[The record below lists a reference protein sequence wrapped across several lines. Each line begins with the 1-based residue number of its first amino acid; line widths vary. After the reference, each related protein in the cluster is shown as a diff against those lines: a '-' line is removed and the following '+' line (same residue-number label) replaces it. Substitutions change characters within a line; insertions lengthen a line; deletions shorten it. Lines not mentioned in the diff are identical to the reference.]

1 MSFCCCQKI
10 GNSKNFYGKSLFL
23 NLSWLKLHNHNLAI
37 SSQLLNISWKQ
48 HTAKSIQN
56 ALVSRNFC
64 EKAVRCAF
72 FKFSRDLMLKKFRE
86 INFVVNYTYTITF
99 TNFSFIIFFSFSFA
113 ENSFAKLYF
122 ETNSTVLSRE
132 NTAKKVCRL

>member
-1 MSFCCCQKI
+1 
-10 GNSKNFYGKSLFL
+10 
-23 NLSWLKLHNHNLAI
+23 
-37 SSQLLNISWKQ
+37 
-48 HTAKSIQN
+48 
-56 ALVSRNFC
+56 
-64 EKAVRCAF
+64 
-72 FKFSRDLMLKKFRE
+72 MLKKFRE